1 MQFIEI
7 LTTLII
13 LFVTINLIWVIY
25 KKLNMKMREGLEPCT
40 SGCVKHTGIDGDCD
54 NKIYKEGDR
63 YYRKCSYRCP
73 GPNDLKYDP
82 DQECE
87 YNQNCESCGTF
98 RIETDSTGYAIKK
111 TQPQQQKNQQNR
123 LNQQNR
129 QNRLNQY
136 HQLNPKNCGTMT
148 CGVNGNEACP
158 LCITQSLENTA
169 SNWKNEIMGGMG
181 MSGSQSQSNSDSLT
195 QSASNLFNE
204 GDNRAHSEVQGLEN
218 TVSGWKNKIMGETGK
233 YTPGSQYSGN
243 TWRKD
248 PTSQRTVSREEY
260 QEMGKKFLEEE
271 SNRKGIDSPQ
281 ILDSEAEVMGRMVWR
296 VYLAE
301 KHQKKAN
308 NSQISRQNTME
319 RETQLINKLSQIYRT
334 HSDSQKINPKQTP
347 LYQSSTNVNT
357 DNSSR
362 MYTNQRTTGVMSS
375 TGTYYPK
382 QSHHLSIVHN
392 HEISGNTLS
401 GHPIYTDLTTA
412 IDKCGRVE
420 ACGGVNV
427 SSNGNYTLMTT
438 NGHLSKKRAHTA
450 YIKVTQKSNIDQ
462 GTSIKQ
468 SEAQLELSRST
479 NPSKTITASLGTSN
493 PQARYKTGIPRD
505 PKLAPTPYN
514 SLMNLFS

>member
-1 MQFIEI
+1 MLFIEI

-25 KKLNMKMREGLEPCT
+25 KKLNMKMREGLTSCT

-63 YYRKCSYRCP
+63 YYKKCSYRCP

-98 RIETDSTGYAIKK
+98 RIETDSKGYALKK
-111 TQPQQQKNQQNR
+111 TQQQQQNQQQQ
-123 LNQQNR
+123 NQQ
-129 QNRLNQY
+129 QQ
-136 HQLNPKNCGTMT
+136 
-148 CGVNGNEACP
+148 
-158 LCITQSLENTA
+158 
-169 SNWKNEIMGGMG
+169 NEITGGTIP
-181 MSGSQSQSNSDSLT
+181 GSQAQSNDDSLT
-195 QSASNLFNE
+195 KSASNLFDE
-204 GDNRAHSEVQGLEN
+204 GDNWAHSEAQSLDN
-218 TVSGWKNKIMGETGK
+218 TASNWKNKIMGETGK
-233 YTPGSQYSGN
+233 YTPGTQYSSN

-248 PTSQRTVSREEY
+248 PTSKHTVSREEY
-260 QEMGKKFLEEE
+260 QEMGKKFLEDE
-271 SNRKGIDSPQ
+271 SNRKGIDIPQ
-281 ILDSEAEVMGRMVWR
+281 ILDSEAEVMGRLVWR

-301 KHQKKAN
+301 KHQKKTN
-308 NSQISRQNTME
+308 NSQISRQKTME

-375 TGTYYPK
+375 TGAYYPK

-412 IDKCGRVE
+412 IDKCGRDK

-450 YIKVTQKSNIDQ
+450 YIKVTQKSNIDK
-462 GTSIKQ
+462 GTDLKQ
-468 SEAQLELSRST
+468 SDAQLALSRST
-479 NPSKTITASLGTSN
+479 NPSKTITASLGTN
-493 PQARYKTGIPRD
+493 PQARYKTGVPRD

>member
-1 MQFIEI
+1 
-7 LTTLII
+7 
-13 LFVTINLIWVIY
+13 
-25 KKLNMKMREGLEPCT
+25 
-40 SGCVKHTGIDGDCD
+40 
-54 NKIYKEGDR
+54 
-63 YYRKCSYRCP
+63 
-73 GPNDLKYDP
+73 
-82 DQECE
+82 
-87 YNQNCESCGTF
+87 
-98 RIETDSTGYAIKK
+98 
-111 TQPQQQKNQQNR
+111 
-123 LNQQNR
+123 
-129 QNRLNQY
+129 
-136 HQLNPKNCGTMT
+136 MT
-148 CGVNGNEACP
+148 CGINGNEACP
-158 LCITQSLENTA
+158 LCMTQSLENTA
-169 SNWKNEIMGGMG
+169 SNWKNEIMGEMG
-181 MSGSQSQSNSDSLT
+181 MSGSQPKTNDNSLT

-204 GDNRAHSEVQGLEN
+204 GDNWAHSEAQGLEN

-233 YTPGSQYSGN
+233 YTQGSQYSRN

-248 PTSQRTVSREEY
+248 PTSKHTVSREEY
-260 QEMGKKFLEEE
+260 QEMGKKFLEDE
-271 SNRKGIDSPQ
+271 SNRKGIDSPP
-281 ILDSEAEVMGRMVWR
+281 ILDSEAEVMGRLVWR

-308 NSQISRQNTME
+308 NSQISRQKTME
-319 RETQLINKLSQIYRT
+319 RETQLINKLSQILRT

-412 IDKCGRVE
+412 IDKCGRDK

-462 GTSIKQ
+462 GTDLKQ
-468 SEAQLELSRST
+468 SEAQLALSRST
-479 NPSKTITASLGTSN
+479 NPSKTITASLGTLN

>member
-25 KKLNMKMREGLEPCT
+25 KKLNMKMREGLTQCT

-54 NKIYKEGDR
+54 NKIYKEGNR

-98 RIETDSTGYAIKK
+98 RIETDSTGYALKK
-111 TQPQQQKNQQNR
+111 TQQQQQQNPQQQNQQQQ
-123 LNQQNR
+123 NQQP
-129 QNRLNQY
+129 
-136 HQLNPKNCGTMT
+136 LNPKNCGTMT
-148 CGVNGNEACP
+148 CGINGNEACP
-158 LCITQSLENTA
+158 LCMTQSLENTA
-169 SNWKNEIMGGMG
+169 SNWKNEIMGEMG
-181 MSGSQSQSNSDSLT
+181 MSGSQPKTNDNSLT

-204 GDNRAHSEVQGLEN
+204 GDNWAHSEAQGLEN

-233 YTPGSQYSGN
+233 YTQGSQYSRN

-248 PTSQRTVSREEY
+248 PTSKHTVSREEY
-260 QEMGKKFLEEE
+260 QEMGKKFLEDE
-271 SNRKGIDSPQ
+271 SNRKGIDSPP
-281 ILDSEAEVMGRMVWR
+281 ILDSEAEVMGRLVWR

-308 NSQISRQNTME
+308 NSQISRQKTME
-319 RETQLINKLSQIYRT
+319 RETQLINKLSQILRT

-412 IDKCGRVE
+412 IDKCGRDK

-462 GTSIKQ
+462 GTDLKQ
-468 SEAQLELSRST
+468 SEAQLALSRST
-479 NPSKTITASLGTSN
+479 NPSKTITASLGTLN